1 MKNYFKFNIDR
12 LVDEYSRLT
21 ILKTKI
27 QEDANIRNSKIETQ
41 IRKLENKS
49 FANREQSI
57 RQIAEI
63 DRTLGKISR
72 QLDNEKIYINSLNVE
87 EKKVD
92 KNGK

>member
-49 FANREQSI
+49 FAIREQSI

-72 QLDNEKIYINSLNVE
+72 QLDNEKIYVNSLNVG
-87 EKKVD
+87 EKKVV
-92 KNGK
+92 KE